1 MLSNENSG
9 FSLDAKVRVPSWD
22 RKGLERLIRYCA
34 RPCFA
39 RENLRWNGPWIHYR
53 LPKPTH
59 TGKTF
64 VQIEPLEFIERISR
78 FIPYPRRHLRHYHE
92 VFAPNSPL
100 RKKVAAST
108 QKRPEF
114 NIQKNLQESSK
125 KVIKVSF
132 DWAKLIARIY
142 KTDPLLCECGNK
154 IKITSFVIH
163 TAEIRRILKR
173 IGCWADIQKFDPPYP
188 TPEMNICQLLPWT
201 EDGFSPVGNRTL
213 GEWGPD
219 PPLIDPPIGQTIS
232 TRLFGKIEPN
242 TIIASDEARYLLL

>member
-1 MLSNENSG
+1 M
-9 FSLDAKVRVPSWD
+9 
-22 RKGLERLIRYCA
+22 
-34 RPCFA
+34 
-39 RENLRWNGPWIHYR
+39 
-53 LPKPTH
+53 
-59 TGKTF
+59 
-64 VQIEPLEFIERISR
+64 
-78 FIPYPRRHLRHYHE
+78 
-92 VFAPNSPL
+92 
-100 RKKVAAST
+100 AAST

-188 TPEMNICQLLPWT
+188 NPEMNICQLLPWT

-213 GEWGPD
+213 EEWGPD
-219 PPLIDPPIGQTIS
+219 PPLIDPPSGQTIS
-232 TRLFGKIEPN
+232 TPLFGKIEPN

>member
-78 FIPYPRRHLRHYHE
+78 FIPPI
-92 VFAPNSPL
+92 P
-100 RKKVAAST
+100 
-108 QKRPEF
+108 
-114 NIQKNLQESSK
+114 
-125 KVIKVSF
+125 
-132 DWAKLIARIY
+132 
-142 KTDPLLCECGNK
+142 
-154 IKITSFVIH
+154 
-163 TAEIRRILKR
+163 
-173 IGCWADIQKFDPPYP
+173 ADISAIIMKF
-188 TPEMNICQLLPWT
+188 
-201 EDGFSPVGNRTL
+201 
-213 GEWGPD
+213 
-219 PPLIDPPIGQTIS
+219 
-232 TRLFGKIEPN
+232 
-242 TIIASDEARYLLL
+242 LLLIPR